1 MNMPLIKPSEAA
13 KRLGI
18 SKRTLYNWI
27 SSKRLQASVIRT
39 PTGRI
44 LLDWEA
50 LLDELRQW
58 HEFWE
63 EKRRR
68 PRAAGAI
75 DGVELTGW
83 S

>member
-27 SSKRLQASVIRT
+27 SSGRLQASVIRT

-58 HEFWE
+58 HEFWQLR
-63 EKRRR
+63 KRRE
-68 PRAAGAI
+68 GASP
-75 DGVELTGW
+75 D
-83 S
+83 SN